1 MVKNNVCAIINLS
14 EDSTQLKP
22 LTNHRPIAALP
33 FAGRYRIIDFM
44 LSDIAHSEIN
54 SVGLFIGDSGRSIYD
69 HVRSGAPWDLQSEI
83 GGGIFTFSQ
92 QNWKRQHHQENEF
105 EDYYFNHRLF
115 LERSDA
121 EYVFVAG
128 SKIIANLDI
137 RAVKQQH
144 IQAAKEITVVYK
156 KFDEHQVSDEEKL
169 AYGIVFNEEKE
180 IVKFVDYDLPCES
193 GKVNLSMNMYFL
205 SVNSMLE
212 IMEQAT
218 ADGNYKELNELLE
231 DYALKYSVNAFEY
244 TGYAA
249 NIDTIDKYYKAN
261 MGLLNFQTFTSLF
274 QSSIPVLTKTKNGS
288 PTYYSAES
296 DVSES
301 FIGSDTYIAGM
312 VKRSV
317 LNRRVHVGE
326 DATVLN
332 SIILQGV
339 QIGEG
344 AQIEYAI
351 IDKDTVVEANTKI
364 IGSPDKIK
372 VIAKNSHISADV

>member
-1 MVKNNVCAIINLS
+1 MVKNNICAVINLS
-14 EDSTQLKP
+14 EDSTKLKP

-44 LSDIAHSEIN
+44 LSDIAFAEIN

-69 HVRSGAPWDLQSEI
+69 HVRSGGPWDLQSEI

-92 QNWKRQHHQENEF
+92 QNWKRQHHMEDEF

-115 LERSDA
+115 LQRSHAD
-121 EYVFVAG
+121 YVFVAG
-128 SKIIANLDI
+128 SKIIANIDI

-144 IQAAKEITVVYK
+144 IQAGKDITVVYK
-156 KFDEHQVSDEEKL
+156 NFEENQVSSEEKL
-169 AYGIVFNEEKE
+169 AYGIIFDKNEE
-180 IVKFVDYDLPCES
+180 VDKFVDYAVPSET
-193 GKVNLSMNMYFL
+193 GKVNLSMNMYLL
-205 SVNSMLE
+205 SVDTMLE
-212 IMEQAT
+212 IMDRAT

-231 DYALKYSVNAFEY
+231 DYALQFSVNAFEY

-261 MGLLNFQTFTSLF
+261 IGLLNFPTFASLF
-274 QSSIPVLTKTKNGS
+274 QSSIPVLTKSKNGS
-288 PTYYSAES
+288 PTYYAPES

-301 FIGSDTYIAGM
+301 FIGSDTYIAGN

-317 LNRRVHVGE
+317 LNRRVVVSEGA
-326 DATVLN
+326 DILN
-332 SIILQGV
+332 SILLQGV
-339 QIGEG
+339 QVGEG

-351 IDKDTVVEANTKI
+351 LDKNTIVEPGAKI
-364 IGSPDKIK
+364 IGSPDNIK
-372 VIAKNSHISADV
+372 VISKNSHIYVD